1 MSGKYSITETPI
13 STDPAKS
20 LCDIAYNGLADSARN
35 VSVRMSSETA
45 SVNKNGF
52 RMMSLNIFH
61 LDELRIFVSEKK
73 PRITGITE
81 TKIDSSIDDS
91 DIEIDDYVVVRN
103 DRDKYGGGV
112 AMYIHKSINYQLR
125 EDLFRINIESISV
138 QVKIGNYK
146 PFIVTTL
153 YRPPGKPVA
162 YFNDIDTLFGT
173 IDSEDKETIYL
184 GDTHCDVLD
193 FANNDTK
200 HLINTLTKY
209 NLIQLIKSPTRT
221 TATTKTIIDHIITN
235 RPESVSENG
244 VLVSG
249 ISDHDVVFLTKHM
262 RLPKLKVPPKQLQV
276 RNYKRF
282 NLHALGKI

>member
-1 MSGKYSITETPI
+1 
-13 STDPAKS
+13 
-20 LCDIAYNGLADSARN
+20 
-35 VSVRMSSETA
+35 
-45 SVNKNGF
+45 
-52 RMMSLNIFH
+52 
-61 LDELRIFVSEKK
+61 
-73 PRITGITE
+73 
-81 TKIDSSIDDS
+81 
-91 DIEIDDYVVVRN
+91 
-103 DRDKYGGGV
+103 
-112 AMYIHKSINYQLR
+112 MYIHKSINYQLR

-184 GDTHCDVLD
+184 GDTNCDMLD

-200 HLINTLTKY
+200 HLINIFTKY

-244 VLVSG
+244 VLAVVSV
-249 ISDHDVVFLTKHM
+249 IM
-262 RLPKLKVPPKQLQV
+262 M
-276 RNYKRF
+276 
-282 NLHALGKI
+282 